1 MARGQ
6 AHNFSAQNG
15 EAQRV
20 TSANMPPPRVGRA
33 STKKLW
39 SDLPLRSGKDYPQTT
54 RDPSQ
59 PGGVLLLTRPE
70 AHTGRSLTKFTMAK
84 DTFTSDCTVGLRESI
99 QTVWALT
106 CSRQTR
112 TCYRQS
118 CLLAYALV
126 SSTQSCRANCTGSST
141 HRLRSEYEP
150 SVRLL
155 VTRLPPM
162 IRAAPIRT
170 QKSK

>member
-20 TSANMPPPRVGRA
+20 TSANMPPPRVDRA

-59 PGGVLLLTRPE
+59 PGGVSCCSQGPK
-70 AHTGRSLTKFTMAK
+70 RSLTTFTMAK